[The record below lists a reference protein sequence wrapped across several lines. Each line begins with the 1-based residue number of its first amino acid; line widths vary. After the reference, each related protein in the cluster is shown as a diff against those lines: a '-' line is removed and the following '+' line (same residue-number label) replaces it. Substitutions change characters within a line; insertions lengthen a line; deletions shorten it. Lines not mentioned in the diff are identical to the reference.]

1 MGHIFKANHIQSGRQ
16 VSKLLPCLLAMKRS
30 LLSRLNIR
38 NLKMVHTL
46 KEVIIPLW
54 ERKVL
59 DAVVDTCRKGMTLFP
74 TNTAQRPNDYST
86 WHAMFILTA
95 WHIMTYPTQMASLKS
110 PFLVLSHVYRQC
122 YTLI

>member
-1 MGHIFKANHIQSGRQ
+1 MFKANYIQSGRQ
-16 VSKLLPCLLAMKRS
+16 VSKLLPCLLAMKWS

-38 NLKMVHTL
+38 NLKMVYTL

-59 DAVVDTCRKGMTLFP
+59 DAIVDTCRKGLFP

-86 WHAMFILTA
+86 RHAMFILTA
-95 WHIMTYPTQMASLKS
+95 WHTMTYPTQMASLKS